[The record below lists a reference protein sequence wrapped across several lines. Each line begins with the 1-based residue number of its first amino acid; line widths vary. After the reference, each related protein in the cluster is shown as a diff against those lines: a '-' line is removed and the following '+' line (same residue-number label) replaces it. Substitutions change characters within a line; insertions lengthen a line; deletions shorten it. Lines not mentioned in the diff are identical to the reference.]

1 MKLKF
6 GFNPNH
12 KGARAH
18 WYFKQLKDEALMPDR
33 FAYNAL
39 LNRKISTPSF
49 KSGTDR
55 QFCFLDDVSAVASQS
70 PSCAHYKIKDALT
83 MKKPLVLKINANSKR
98 FQTVQSSTP
107 HCLTYA
113 DPSRELVEISPT
125 RFKFGRP
132 DQEKG
137 TMGRLTAIQ
146 RLLKKTA
153 SVPGVGTYKPTYD
166 TVDRSYLS
174 RKRF

>member
-1 MKLKF
+1 
-6 GFNPNH
+6 
-12 KGARAH
+12 
-18 WYFKQLKDEALMPDR
+18 MPDR

-39 LNRKISTPSF
+39 IKRKISTPSL
-49 KSGTDR
+49 KSGNDR

-83 MKKPLVLKINANSKR
+83 IKKPLVLKMNANSKR
-98 FQTVQSSTP
+98 FQPVQSETP

-113 DPSRELVEISPT
+113 DPSRELVEIPPT
-125 RFKFGRP
+125 KFKFGRP

-137 TMGRLTAIQ
+137 TLGRLTAIQ
-146 RLLKKTA
+146 KLLKKTA

-166 TVDRSYLS
+166 SVDLSYLR